1 MGTVITSSDAIEID
15 QNFRISAGPGAGKTH
30 WLINH
35 IRHIINDSRI
45 LGIMRK
51 VACITYTNVA
61 VEEVKKR
68 LGIYSNHVEVS
79 TFHSFLFQHIVSPY
93 WHLIAAEEGL
103 NLDAFQGETEQIFTN
118 LFEPIKAEIKQQY
131 VKNNKGLEYMLKHAL
146 WTTNTNKE
154 IEITIKRKYRPEG
167 LCIRDEFF
175 DKYKHKIWSLGIVN
189 YDDIHYFTYKLII
202 KYPFIVNLVGSLFPY
217 IVVDEFQDTTPIQS
231 LVLQKLSE
239 VGTYIGVIGD
249 KAQSIYSFNGV
260 LADHF
265 DSFTVNNINEYEI
278 QGNRRSTNQI
288 IALLNQIRPDFQQTG
303 LRNENGDLPA
313 VLISPLKDA
322 IDYCENYCRAGN
334 VKYLAYG
341 SGTVYDIVN
350 HLNGGNVVLSR
361 KITDLNDS
369 NYERL
374 KIVGTCYKATEYAYN
389 SNMGLAY
396 AELKKIGII
405 GANAYRL
412 LYNLFDEHDKIIK
425 LSMYDFSQLLL
436 DHGVNFTKL
445 RRGSNVRIKYE
456 SIKYE
461 QIQKGENSDFKDEIQ
476 STIHKAKGA
485 QYKNVFIALQ
495 DEKDL
500 NFLCRPSLQT
510 NETSRVYYVAAS
522 RAKDRLF
529 FNIPQCS
536 NRRILLK
543 LQQLPIS
550 ILELTSNGWHKIK

>member
-1 MGTVITSSDAIEID
+1 MGTVITSSDSID
-15 QNFRISAGPGAGKTH
+15 INQNFRISAGPGAGKTH

-35 IRHIINDSRI
+35 IRHIINGSKI
-45 LGIMRK
+45 LGITRK

-68 LGIYSNHVEVS
+68 LGMYSDHVEVS
-79 TFHSFLFQHIVSPY
+79 TFHSFLFQHVVSPY

-131 VKNNKGLEYMLKHAL
+131 VKNNIGLEYMLKHAL
-146 WTTNTNKE
+146 WTINTNNE
-154 IEITIKRKYRPEG
+154 IKISIKRKFRPEG
-167 LCIRDEFF
+167 MCIRDEFF
-175 DKYKHKIWSLGIVN
+175 DKYKHQIWSLGIVN

-202 KYPFIVNLVGSLFPY
+202 RYPFIVNLVSSLFPY
-217 IVVDEFQDTTPIQS
+217 IVVDEFQDTTPIQA

-322 IDYCENYCRAGN
+322 IDYCENYCGAGN

-341 SGTVYDIVN
+341 SGIVYDIAN
-350 HLNGGNVVLSR
+350 HLNGGNIVLSK
-361 KITDLNDS
+361 KITDLKDP

-374 KIVGTCYKATEYAYN
+374 RIVGTCYKAVEYAYN

-396 AELKKIGII
+396 AELKKIGIT
-405 GANAYRL
+405 GVNAYRL
-412 LYNLFDEHDKIIK
+412 LHDLFNEHDKVIK

-436 DHGVNFTKL
+436 DHGVIFTKL
-445 RRGSNVRIKYE
+445 RRGTNVRIMYE
-456 SIKYE
+456 SIKSE

-485 QYKNVFIALQ
+485 QYQNVFIALQ
-495 DEKDL
+495 DEKNL
-500 NFLCRPSLQT
+500 RFLCKPSLQT
-510 NETSRVYYVAAS
+510 NETCRVYYVAAS

-529 FNIPQCS
+529 INIPQCS
-536 NRRILLK
+536 NRRIQSK

-550 ILELTSNGWHKIK
+550 ILELTENGWLKIK